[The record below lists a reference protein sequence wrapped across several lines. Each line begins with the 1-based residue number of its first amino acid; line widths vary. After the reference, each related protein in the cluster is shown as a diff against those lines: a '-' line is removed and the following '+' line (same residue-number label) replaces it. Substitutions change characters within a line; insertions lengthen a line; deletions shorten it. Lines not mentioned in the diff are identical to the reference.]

1 MTDRSVMLSIKP
13 EYCELIASGK
23 KTIEV
28 RKTKPKI
35 QTPFKCYI
43 YCTKSKSH
51 YASGHIGR
59 ADDELHKLPNGQIK
73 FGSSIELML
82 HNDFTASTF
91 LNGKVIGEFV
101 CKHITDIQVLNK
113 GLFTGGYPNG
123 NCTLVVQNSAL
134 TPKDIK
140 EYANGKEWVYGWQI
154 SDLKIYDKPKTL
166 ADFRKP
172 CISPEMPYCPLCK
185 VGYEYISE
193 TEAEI
198 YRVDGGCYTEWR
210 CLNWM
215 RKPPQ
220 SWCYVQEVSNN
231 D

>member
-1 MTDRSVMLSIKP
+1 MTDIAVMLSIKP
-13 EYCELIASGK
+13 KYCELIASGK

-28 RKTKPKI
+28 RKTKPKLE
-35 QTPFKCYI
+35 TPFKCYI
-43 YCTKSKSH
+43 YCTKESYKGKYLHTSNQH
-51 YASGHIGR
+51 GKLLFWHNPNDTTITVQPEEYDYTAYACG
-59 ADDELHKLPNGQIK
+59 
-73 FGSSIELML
+73 
-82 HNDFTASTF
+82 
-91 LNGKVIGEFV
+91 GKVIGEFV

-166 ADFRKP
+166 EDFRKP

-193 TEAEI
+193 TEAEF
-198 YRVDGGCYTEWR
+198 YRVDGECYTEWR
-210 CLNWM
+210 CLNLI